1 MNKYINIHN
10 QNNEQKLR
18 TMQTKRPKDYW
29 KFLNSLKSKENAEKP
44 DIHTLY
50 DFFKNVNVH
59 YDDSEDIGIPY
70 DLSNENNDYLN
81 APITAS
87 EIEKCIRKLK
97 NSKSSGTDNV
107 LNEYIKNTKEILLPI
122 YVKLFN
128 YIMDT
133 GVIPTS
139 WVEGVI
145 VPIYKNKGDSLDPNN
160 YRPITLLSCMGK
172 LFTAVLN
179 SRLTTYLEENNLLD
193 ENQAGFRKNYS
204 TVDHIFTLHC
214 IIELLRFQKKK
225 LFCTFIDFSK
235 AFDSVWRIG

>member
-81 APITAS
+81 APISAS

-97 NSKSSGTDNV
+97 NSKSPGTDNV
-107 LNEYIKNTKEILLPI
+107 NI
-122 YVKLFN
+122 
-128 YIMDT
+128 
-133 GVIPTS
+133 
-139 WVEGVI
+139 
-145 VPIYKNKGDSLDPNN
+145 
-160 YRPITLLSCMGK
+160 
-172 LFTAVLN
+172 
-179 SRLTTYLEENNLLD
+179 
-193 ENQAGFRKNYS
+193 
-204 TVDHIFTLHC
+204 
-214 IIELLRFQKKK
+214 
-225 LFCTFIDFSK
+225 
-235 AFDSVWRIG
+235 